1 MKRTPFVLAA
11 LAATAVVAGGCGFE
25 SSSTSVL
32 APTAA
37 SAGKGSAAGTNSS
50 NSNAAGAPSLLG
62 VWTSNSLPTG
72 NSCGNFQYEIASQTA
87 SAISGSFSAEC
98 GGGIALT
105 GTVTGQIDGTTVT
118 LTATGTGTM
127 PNAPPCAF
135 TLSGT
140 GTIEDNGY
148 ALRIPFSGTTCV
160 GPVTGIEVLRRPRPQ
175 SEAGSAP
182 LAEPTPVSPPANSH
196 IDTRHPRLVVTNAAR
211 AGTVGPVVD
220 YQFDLATDEAF
231 TNLVGSWNV
240 HEQANQTSLEVPV
253 ELAYSGVYYWH
264 ARATDGTS
272 GPWSPTLAFQAP
284 SAPAPPPPPPTAHGQ
299 DAFDLRQAIVTGGS
313 PRDVASWPVTASLNA
328 LDFQANGAQ
337 VHFSKKDGPGRWPD
351 VLPPGWDGML
361 QYTLWMVVNINGQW
375 YTAGGVEYWYGLAR
389 NGGPPSEFTRN
400 WYYSQAVWGALA
412 TRQPNQ
418 GEQVGF
424 FVTAGDARAK
434 DVRAVTERSN
444 VVMVPFPSNGGAYY
458 PF

>member
-1 MKRTPFVLAA
+1 MKRTPFGLVA
-11 LAATAVVAGGCGFE
+11 LAATALAAGGCGFE
-25 SSSTSVL
+25 RSSTSVL

-37 SAGKGSAAGTNSS
+37 SAGKTSASGTNAG
-50 NSNAAGAPSLLG
+50 NADTTGAPSLVG

-72 NSCGNFQYEIASQTA
+72 NSCGNFQYQIASQTA
-87 SAISGSFSAEC
+87 TAISGSFSAEC
-98 GGGIALT
+98 GGGIVLS
-105 GTVTGQIDGTTVT
+105 GTVTGQMNGTAVT

-148 ALRIPFSGTTCV
+148 TLRVPFSGTTCV
-160 GPVTGIEVLRRPRPQ
+160 GPVTGTEVLRRPRPQ

-196 IDTRHPRLVVTNAAR
+196 IDTRHQRLVVNNAPRTGA
-211 AGTVGPVVD
+211 VGPVVD

-231 TNLVGSWNV
+231 TNIVGSWNV
-240 HEQANQTSLEVPV
+240 HEQPNQTSLEVPA

-272 GPWSPTLAFQAP
+272 GPWSQTLAFQAP
-284 SAPAPPPPPPTAHGQ
+284 SAPPPPPPPPAASGSDQIDLGQ
-299 DAFDLRQAIVTGGS
+299 VTITGGS
-313 PRDVASWPVTASLNA
+313 PRDVAYWPVTAKLNA
-328 LDFQANGAQ
+328 LDFQASGVAVQ
-337 VHFSKKDGPGRWPD
+337 FSKKDGPGRWPD
-351 VLPPGWDGML
+351 VVPPGWDGAL
-361 QYTLWMVVNINGQW
+361 QYTLWMVVNVNGQW
-375 YTAGGVEYWYGLAR
+375 YTAGGVEYWYGLGR
-389 NGGPPSEFTRN
+389 SGGAPSDFTRN
-400 WYYSQAVWGALA
+400 WYYSEAVWGPLA
-412 TRQPNQ
+412 TRQPNP

-424 FVTAGDARAK
+424 FITAGDARAK